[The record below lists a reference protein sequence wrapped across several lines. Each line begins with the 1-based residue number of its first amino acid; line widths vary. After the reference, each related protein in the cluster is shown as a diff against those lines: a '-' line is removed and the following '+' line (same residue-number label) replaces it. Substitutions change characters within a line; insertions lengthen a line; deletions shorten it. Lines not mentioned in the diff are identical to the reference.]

1 VQYRKKKENIMHKFK
16 LLLMVLC
23 VLPALAQAADKAR
36 PADLQPLEDVPPPP
50 NTLESPSTD
59 GSVLEPQIT
68 IRKKGTETVE
78 EYRINGELYM
88 MKITPAHGVAYY
100 MHKEDQNG
108 GWLNDGPNP
117 PLSVPKW
124 VIFKF

>member
-1 VQYRKKKENIMHKFK
+1 MHQFK
-16 LLLMVLC
+16 LFLLVLC
-23 VLPALAQAADKAR
+23 VLPALVMAADKPR
-36 PADLQPLEDVPPPP
+36 PADLQPLEEAQSPP
-50 NTLESPSTD
+50 NTLDNPNAD
-59 GSVLEPQIT
+59 DSVLEPQIT

-108 GWLNDGPNP
+108 GWLNDGPNK

-124 VIFKF
+124 VIFRF